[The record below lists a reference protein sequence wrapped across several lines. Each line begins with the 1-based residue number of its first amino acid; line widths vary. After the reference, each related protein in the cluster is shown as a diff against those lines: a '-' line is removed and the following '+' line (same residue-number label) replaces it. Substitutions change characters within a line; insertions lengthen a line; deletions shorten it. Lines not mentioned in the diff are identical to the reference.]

1 MKAHYQRRQF
11 RQFRTAPCKASK
23 LPGGMFACRA
33 AFQPASIFAPDIRA
47 SCTRCANRPHLMG
60 AKEQRAVSLLLGT
73 PARQLSAVG
82 ALGAHIELTQSQ
94 FNSANFASLRTEC
107 RMKNAECRT
116 QNAANFA
123 YFVYFVSQ

>member
-1 MKAHYQRRQF
+1 MGFSVLTLVF
-11 RQFRTAPCKASK
+11 R
-23 LPGGMFACRA
+23 
-33 AFQPASIFAPDIRA
+33 D
-47 SCTRCANRPHLMG
+47 
-60 AKEQRAVSLLLGT
+60 GT

-94 FNSANFASLRTEC
+94 FNSANFAALRTEC
-107 RMKNAECRT
+107 RMKNAECRM